1 MYYTLAYMDKTI
13 FIERNELSMM
23 NIEKLERTF
32 VISINENLEIP
43 VVRTEN
49 NKISL
54 IEVSNLP
61 ATLSIKS
68 KLVFESE
75 YMKLKY
81 LTIEKDSQYKWIS
94 IEELINQLDNSYE
107 VEVIKYFWDNL
118 EEWVVDKKVLD
129 SYHFVKALRNND
141 IVALRAIPKSDL
153 HNHIPYGGSREVI
166 YLLTRY
172 KVPVLDKKLISIP
185 EMNQWC
191 KDNIKGKLTNA
202 NTDYALRALAAFI
215 QAKKDGITVFAP
227 NFGLCARKHFDSYN
241 DLIYFIQLLKE
252 TFSDCMQIY
261 PELCFDRHKYDPKN
275 DEDVLRLLKSGVFYS
290 IDVTGDEMLGVK
302 NFAEYYNMAGY
313 LGIIRRA
320 HVGEFGDS
328 NTVKEAIDILG
339 LDMLQHGLSIIEDRN
354 LMQEI
359 YEKNIGLTI
368 CPTSNVMLSRV
379 ESYESHPIRIIT
391 NAGIKTTICSDD
403 ILIFDSDVSNEYLK
417 LYKSKTL
424 NEIQLNA
431 IRINGLNYGNNR

>member
-1 MYYTLAYMDKTI
+1 MDKTI

-43 VVRTEN
+43 VVRVEN

-54 IEVSNLP
+54 IEASNLP

-75 YMKLKY
+75 STILKY
-81 LTIEKDSQYKWIS
+81 LMIEKDSQYMWIS

-107 VEVIKYFWDNL
+107 VEAIKYFWNNL
-118 EEWVVDKKVLD
+118 EEWVADKKVLD
-129 SYHFVKALRNND
+129 SYRFVNALRDND
-141 IVALRAIPKSDL
+141 IFALRTIPKSDL

-172 KVPVLDKKLISIP
+172 KVPRLAKKLISIP

-191 KDNIKGKLTNA
+191 NDNIKGKLTNS
-202 NTDYALRALAAFI
+202 NTDYTLRALAAFI

-227 NFGLCARKHFDSYN
+227 NFGLCARKHFDSYD

-275 DEDVLRLLKSGVFYS
+275 DEDVQKLLKSGTFYS
-290 IDVTGDEMLGVK
+290 IDVTGDEMLGIK
-302 NFAEYYNMAGY
+302 NFAGYYNMAGN
-313 LGIIRRA
+313 LGIIRKA
-320 HVGEFGDS
+320 HVGEFGNS
-328 NTVKEAIDILG
+328 SIVKEAIDILG
-339 LDMLQHGLSIIEDRN
+339 LDMLQHGLSITEDKN

-359 YEKNIGLTI
+359 YEKNISLTI

-391 NAGIKTTICSDD
+391 IAGIKTTICSDD

-424 NEIQLNA
+424 NEFQLNA
-431 IRINGLNYGNNR
+431 IRINGLSYGNNR

>member
-1 MYYTLAYMDKTI
+1 MDKTI
-13 FIERNELSMM
+13 FIERNDLSMM
-23 NIEKLERTF
+23 NIENSKRTY
-32 VISINENLEIP
+32 VISINENLEVP

-49 NKISL
+49 NKISM
-54 IEVSNLP
+54 IEESNLP
-61 ATLSIKS
+61 TTLSIRS
-68 KLVFESE
+68 KFVFENE
-75 YMKLKY
+75 FMILKY
-81 LTIEKDSQYKWIS
+81 LTFEKDSKYMWIS
-94 IEELINQLDNSYE
+94 VEELINKLDNPNE
-107 VEVIKYFWDNL
+107 VEAIQYFWNSFK
-118 EEWVVDKKVLD
+118 EWVVDKKVLD
-129 SYHFVKALRNND
+129 SYSFVEALRNND
-141 IVALRAIPKSDL
+141 ILALRTIPKSDL

-172 KVPVLDKKLISIP
+172 KVPVLDTKLISIP

-191 KDNIKGKLTNA
+191 NDNIKGKLTNA
-202 NTDYALRALAAFI
+202 NTDYALRALAAFV

-261 PELCFDRHKYDPKN
+261 PELCFDRHKYDPNN
-275 DEDVLRLLKSGVFYS
+275 DEDVKRLLKSGVFYS
-290 IDVTGDEMLGVK
+290 IDVTGDEILGVK
-302 NFAEYYNMAGY
+302 NFAEYYNMAGN

-328 NTVKEAIDILG
+328 STVREAVDILG
-339 LDMLQHGLSIIEDRN
+339 LDMLQHGLSIIEDRD
-354 LMQEI
+354 LMREI

-379 ESYESHPIRIIT
+379 ESYETHPIRIIT

-417 LYKSKTL
+417 LYKNKTL
-424 NEIQLNA
+424 NEFQLNT